1 MSERRLYSI
10 FQKKINKA
18 DPSCFCYKISDW
30 IGGGKRPF
38 DMILIM
44 KGIPIAIEFKS
55 KKGILTRY
63 QAFQLTEFINAG
75 GKSLIFTEGQ
85 DMDLFIENILR
96 ICLTKNS

>member
-1 MSERRLYSI
+1 ML
-10 FQKKINKA
+10 KA
-18 DPSCFCYKISDW
+18 DPTAWVYKIPDW

-38 DMILIM
+38 DMILIC
-44 KGIPIAIEFKS
+44 KGIPFAIEFKS
-55 KKGILTRY
+55 KKGILERY